1 MENFHSSLGKN
12 LQFSLPNHKNWDAP
26 ALPSKCPMLDLEL
39 VSAKVVSLG
48 SMTFFRAPTSI
59 GSPKAVPHGSERLK
73 GLVVFR
79 APVVSIGF
87 VFKEL
92 TSERVRRKKH
102 IPPVPWHSA
111 RLISLALFPAS
122 KVIFHTVSRVK
133 PVNCTLQFTWK
144 DEAEVDTSRI
154 DCKIQACCE
163 GPLGAVILALLP
175 SCRHMSVEKWG
186 GILD

>member
-1 MENFHSSLGKN
+1 
-12 LQFSLPNHKNWDAP
+12 
-26 ALPSKCPMLDLEL
+26 MLDFEL

-92 TSERVRRKKH
+92 TSERVRRKKTH
-102 IPPVPWHSA
+102 PTCAMAFCQIDISCLVSGLKGDFSHSFTGETCE
-111 RLISLALFPAS
+111 L
-122 KVIFHTVSRVK
+122 HTAIHLER
-133 PVNCTLQFTWK
+133 
-144 DEAEVDTSRI
+144 
-154 DCKIQACCE
+154 
-163 GPLGAVILALLP
+163 
-175 SCRHMSVEKWG
+175 
-186 GILD
+186 